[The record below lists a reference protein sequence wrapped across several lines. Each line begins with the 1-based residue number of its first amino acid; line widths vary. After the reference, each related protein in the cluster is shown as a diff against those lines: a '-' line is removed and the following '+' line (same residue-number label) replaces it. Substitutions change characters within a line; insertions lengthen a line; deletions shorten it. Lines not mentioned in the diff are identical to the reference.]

1 MANSVFSS
9 ITDHLEWR
17 LLQLRYRLNSGTVKR
32 SVGEIESSFN
42 VDSFREFLRVTDYQ
56 DEDFVIECLL
66 ERVRP
71 DDVFWD
77 IGANIGTYSCYVGQK
92 VERTIAVEP
101 FPDNARRAQ
110 KNCQLNGIDATIV
123 KYALG
128 EHREKASLAP
138 PESDQSV
145 AGVGTF
151 SLQNTSTSSE
161 SIDVNVVPGDEL
173 AREESLPLPDV
184 MKIDV
189 EGGELDVL
197 EGFDNGLRNARIV
210 LVEVHPSHVEQSEVT
225 DVLESG
231 GLSVEVLRQRN
242 DEVHLLAT
250 RTDE

>member
-1 MANSVFSS
+1 MANSVLSS
-9 ITDHLEWR
+9 ITTHLEWR
-17 LLQLRYRLNSGTVKR
+17 LLQLRYRLNSGTVER
-32 SVGEIESSFN
+32 SVGGIESSFGVN
-42 VDSFREFLRVTDYQ
+42 SFREFLRVIDYQ

-66 ERVRP
+66 ERARP

-77 IGANIGTYSCYVGQK
+77 IGANIGTHSCYVGQK
-92 VERTIAVEP
+92 VGRTIAVEP
-101 FPDNARRAQ
+101 FPDNAKRARE
-110 KNCQLNGIDATIV
+110 NCKLNSVEATIV

-128 EHREKASLAP
+128 EHRGTASLAP
-138 PESDQSV
+138 PKSDESV

-151 SLQNTSTSSE
+151 SLQGPSTSSE
-161 SIDVNVVPGDEL
+161 SIDVDVIPGDEL
-173 AREESLPLPDV
+173 TQEESLSLPDV

-197 EGFDNGLRNARIV
+197 RGFGEGLRNARIV
-210 LVEVHPSHVEQSEVT
+210 LVEVHPAHVKQSEVV
-225 DVLESG
+225 DVLESE